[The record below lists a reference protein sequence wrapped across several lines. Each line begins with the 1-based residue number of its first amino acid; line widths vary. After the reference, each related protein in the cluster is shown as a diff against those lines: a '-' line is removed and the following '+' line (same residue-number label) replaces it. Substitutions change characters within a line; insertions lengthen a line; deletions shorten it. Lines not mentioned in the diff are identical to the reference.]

1 MRTRLRVTP
10 PSLPLALALRSF
22 SNRVGK
28 TKREKKTRGRHC
40 SFRSETRINLS
51 GESAAAGPQI
61 MEIPRNGN
69 VLRSR
74 TGVRRND
81 GPLQSSYSL
90 GLAPALVVGI
100 VCSRRCLHRAV
111 AVIARASPSL
121 ARSFARVT
129 FSCRFPGSL
138 QAPFFSQ
145 TIVWSALFTD
155 TCPRTMSDIRAHIAH
170 MWVRYDNTFSV

>member
-100 VCSRRCLHRAV
+100 VCSRRCLRWWLSSRELAL
-111 AVIARASPSL
+111 RSL
-121 ARSFARVT
+121 ARSLVSPSPAVSPVRFRRRFFHRLLSGAHFSRIRV
-129 FSCRFPGSL
+129 RG
-138 QAPFFSQ
+138 Q
-145 TIVWSALFTD
+145 
-155 TCPRTMSDIRAHIAH
+155 CPT
-170 MWVRYDNTFSV
+170 